1 MRISAKDK
9 YPTEPTSASVKDGT
23 LSVDLADGRTISA
36 PVKWFPRLFHGTPAE
51 HANFELSFEGI
62 HWPDLNED
70 ISVEGLLQGEKSGE
84 SKRSLRRW
92 LRYRSKGLKEPI
104 LELPLP
110 PDLANWLARHG
121 HNKRRKKKRIRRR
134 QAA

>member
-1 MRISAKDK
+1 MRISVKDK
-9 YPTEPTSASVKDGT
+9 YPTEPIGASVKDGT

-36 PVKWFPRLFHGTPAE
+36 PVKWYPRLFHGTPAE
-51 HANFELSFEGI
+51 HANFELSIEGV

-70 ISVEGLLQGEKSGE
+70 ISVKGLLQGEKSGE
-84 SKRSLRRW
+84 SKKSLRRW

-110 PDLANWLARHG
+110 PDLAKWLARHG
-121 HNKRRKKKRIRRR
+121 HNKPRKKTRFRRR